1 MIYFWV
7 SKENILTDQFQMP
20 NHRVKLGNFLEG
32 KHFPNFIIGL
42 IILNSITIGM
52 ETSVTWM
59 DSYGIFFESLDDIIL
74 GVFIIEA
81 VLKLYAFG
89 YKYFLNPW
97 NVFDFLIVAIS
108 VVPAAGP
115 FSVFRTLRILRTLRL
130 VNNVPKLRLII
141 EALLK
146 SIPNIGWISLLLMV
160 VFYIFAVLGTNLYGK
175 EFPEL
180 FGGLGNSMFTLFQI
194 MTLEN
199 WSSGI
204 ARPMMETMPYAYVFF
219 IPFILIA
226 TYTTLNIFIAIVVNT
241 MNEMH
246 HQDNVEEEQHIKDF
260 VKVEN
265 QKTQLKLDSL
275 QKKVNL
281 ILEKLENNK

>member
-1 MIYFWV
+1 
-7 SKENILTDQFQMP
+7 MP
-20 NHRVKLGNFLEG
+20 NHRERLGNFLEG
-32 KHFPNFIIGL
+32 NRFHNFIISL

-52 ETSVTWM
+52 ETSEWWM
-59 DSYGIFFESLDDIIL
+59 KSYGQFFEKLDDIIL
-74 GVFIIEA
+74 AIFILE
-81 VLKLYAFG
+81 LSLRMYAFG
-89 YKYFLNPW
+89 FKFFANAW

-130 VNNVPKLRLII
+130 INNVPKLRVII

-146 SIPNIGWISLLLMV
+146 SIPSMGWISLLLMV
-160 VFYIFAVLGTNLYGK
+160 VYIFAVLGTNLYGN

-180 FGGLGNSMFTLFQI
+180 FGDLGSSMFTLFQI
-194 MTLEN
+194 MTLES

-204 ARPMMETMPYAYVFF
+204 ARPMMQTMPYAYLFF
-219 IPFILIA
+219 VPFILIA

-246 HQDNVEEEQHIKDF
+246 HQDNLEEEQNMKDF
-260 VKVEN
+260 VHDEHEH
-265 QKTQLKLDSL
+265 TQLKLDDL
-275 QKKVNL
+275 QKKVDL
-281 ILEKLENNK
+281 ILEQIKTQK

>member
-1 MIYFWV
+1 
-7 SKENILTDQFQMP
+7 MP

-32 KHFPNFIIGL
+32 NGFHNFIITL
-42 IILNSITIGM
+42 IIINSITIGM
-52 ETSVTWM
+52 ETSTAWM
-59 DSYGIFFESLDDIIL
+59 ESYGMFFESLDDIIL
-74 GVFIIEA
+74 YVFILEA

-89 YKYFLNPW
+89 YKYFLNAW

-108 VVPAAGP
+108 IVPAAGP

-175 EFPEL
+175 DFPEL

-194 MTLEN
+194 MTLES

-204 ARPMMETMPYAYVFF
+204 ARPMMETMPYAYLFF
-219 IPFILIA
+219 VPFILIA

-246 HQDNVEEEQHIKDF
+246 HQDAVEEEQHIKDF
-260 VKVEN
+260 VRIEN
-265 QKTQLKLDSL
+265 VKTQQKLDSL

-281 ILEKLENNK
+281 ILEKLENKK